1 MVKKNLE
8 KFKVSP
14 TLQVTIQQNEKTSFY
29 KRIEKKV
36 VDMTNS
42 CFFMLIASAAICY
55 GIGVTVGWYIK
66 KSTIPKKNK
75 RKIKKD
81 TNKRTNVNKYG
92 MK

>member
-1 MVKKNLE
+1 
-8 KFKVSP
+8 
-14 TLQVTIQQNEKTSFY
+14 
-29 KRIEKKV
+29 
-36 VDMTNS
+36 MTNS

>member
-1 MVKKNLE
+1 MARKNLG

-66 KSTIPKKNK
+66 KSTIPKKKVSKVKNDAK
-75 RKIKKD
+75 
-81 TNKRTNVNKYG
+81 KRTSPNKYG